1 VKHLDLFSGKGT
13 FVEQAKNIFPN
24 YECVGV
30 CEIDP
35 FAQQLLTRHVERG
48 IISSDVRTLDTS
60 QFQNVDLLT
69 GGFPCQDISIA
80 RGKNAHGLNGAQSGL
95 WHDMA
100 RISSQLRPRYIVI
113 ENVPAL
119 LRRGMDTV
127 LANLAAMRYDAVWQV
142 LSAGQFGYP
151 HRRKRLFITAFD
163 TDRVRREAVHLYAR
177 TVAENSI
184 QAESR
189 SKNLQQ
195 FERINSSEFWRED
208 YSRFL
213 GMDNRYSARDNSN
226 RLRVIGNSI
235 IHECAHAVLA
245 ALHEVHQYS
254 E

>member
-1 VKHLDLFSGKGT
+1 MKHLDLFSGKGT

-48 IISSDVRTLDTS
+48 IISSDVRTLDTQ
-60 QFQNVDLLT
+60 QFGQVDLIT

-127 LANLAAMRYDAVWQV
+127 LANLAAMRYDVVWTV

-151 HRRKRLFITAFD
+151 HCRKRLFITAFD
-163 TDRVRREAVHLYAR
+163 TDRIGQQTVQVFAR
-177 TVAENSI
+177 TIEEIIVLSDG
-184 QAESR
+184 R
-189 SKNLQQ
+189 RKNLQQ
-195 FERINSSEFWRED
+195 FGRIFSPEFWRED

-213 GMDNRYSARDNSN
+213 GMDNRYSARANSH
-226 RLRVIGNSI
+226 RLRIIGNSI
-235 IHECAHAVLA
+235 IPECAHAVLA
-245 ALHEVHQYS
+245 ALHHIHQYS